1 MRSLF
6 RAFNARG
13 VEYLLISGQA
23 SVLYG
28 GAFFSQDLDLWIR
41 PTASNVGAL
50 LAALRRLRA
59 RVHKLTPPLTI
70 RNLRRGHGFHFL
82 VPLRGVPDLYLDL
95 MGQPPRVGPFG
106 PALAR
111 AERMATPWG
120 MIPVV
125 CIEDLVEIKK
135 TNRPSDYEVIT
146 RLAMIR
152 LGRESAPGPRLLDW
166 GLRNAFRVE
175 DLWAM
180 IERYG
185 SRAAPAGM
193 PAPARAL
200 WRILSAGREP
210 LEREILTAS
219 RKLAREALRLQERG
233 RAYWIPRL
241 RELRRMRAEGLL
253 LPEGAMVGSGA
264 GQGGSPW
271 RPAR

>member
-6 RAFNARG
+6 RAFKARG
-13 VEYLLISGQA
+13 VQYLLISGQA

-41 PTASNVGAL
+41 PTASNVNALLGAL
-50 LAALRRLRA
+50 RCLRA
-59 RVHKLTPPLTI
+59 RVHKLTPPLTL

-82 VPLRGVPDLYLDL
+82 VPLRGGPDLYLDL

-106 PALAR
+106 PALGR

-120 MIPVV
+120 VIPVV

-152 LGRESAPGPRLLDW
+152 LGREAAPGPRLLAW
-166 GLRNAFRVE
+166 ALRNAFRVE

-185 SRAAPAGM
+185 RRAVPAGM
-193 PAPARAL
+193 PAAARAL
-200 WRILSAGREP
+200 WRIRSAGREP
-210 LEREILTAS
+210 SERDLRPSS
-219 RKLAREALRLQERG
+219 RRLAREALRLQERG

-253 LPEGAMVGSGA
+253 LPEGAMVGAGA
-264 GQGGSPW
+264 GQG
-271 RPAR
+271 A